1 MGSHTRFYYAECSS
15 CERAGV
21 APGHYDPDF
30 WFLCYNCHIGEQ
42 ANALSRILKGRD
54 HIAHAC
60 MGAVSDLH
68 HVMSSMAAM
77 AAHRYVHSARI
88 SFLGGVL
95 ASGGSPFRQL
105 RYAWDG
111 GVHGNINTF
120 MDILD
125 LIICFL

>member
-1 MGSHTRFYYAECSS
+1 M
-15 CERAGV
+15 
-21 APGHYDPDF
+21 PGHYDPDF

-68 HVMSSMAAM
+68 HVMSSIAAM
-77 AAHRYVHSARI
+77 AAHRYIHSARI
-88 SFLGGVL
+88 SFLEDVL
-95 ASGGSPFRQL
+95 GSDGSPFRQL
-105 RYAWDG
+105 RYAWG
-111 GVHGNINTF
+111 GGIAGNINETT
-120 MDILD
+120 DILD